1 MSEVGLLLEHI
12 RACADIWND
21 TGVSRVR
28 AITTA
33 TREIEAKLAA
43 AEPEEPVDMSG
54 EWVADDGTRVTVHPP
69 DEGAAA
75 IAAMDKVMGALPSA
89 ADVKGILKGH
99 APPPASDGYWEGQ
112 QSAWRQA
119 AAMALD
125 EHKQAAARIAA
136 LTEENRQESVVWA
149 KAHADA
155 MSQTVKAEVERDAA
169 KATVA
174 AYKGDRDAAEA
185 RVLTVEAWWK
195 AAAEERDAMAARV
208 ATLVKENVLAWN
220 TCGEAET
227 ARDALAARV
236 ATLEEALKFARQA
249 IDKNSRDG
257 RIAMRALATID
268 AALGEPK

>member
-99 APPPASDGYWEGQ
+99 APPPASDGYWESQ

-136 LTEENRQESVVWA
+136 L
-149 KAHADA
+149 
-155 MSQTVKAEVERDAA
+155 
-169 KATVA
+169 
-174 AYKGDRDAAEA
+174 
-185 RVLTVEAWWK
+185 
-195 AAAEERDAMAARV
+195 
-208 ATLVKENVLAWN
+208 VKENVLAWN
-220 TCGEAET
+220 TCGDAET
-227 ARDALAARV
+227 ARDALAARAKKSEEERRDQDRSFDALAARV
-236 ATLEEALKFARQA
+236 ATLEATNVELRSAAKAFADASFSRATEFAARVATLEAENETLREKAWRY
-249 IDKNSRDG
+249 DDLCK
-257 RIAMRALATID
+257 
-268 AALGEPK
+268 